1 MILIAL
7 MYVSFFLAQRA
18 SNVCACKHPFKKCR
32 LPIDHL
38 PCVLSLHRPLA
49 LLGCFSSLQH
59 DFSLARPFL
68 ADPFLEWIFVA
79 AWRRIVAAFVSFV
92 CWRLLLYVWC
102 KECFPRVYVRD
113 DLLALC
119 DFRSS
124 SRTFAIAY
132 YSIPWKSVWRDCA
145 IDSFWSFLVWNF
157 APIDV
162 VPWPHL
168 LVCVF
173 KIAVVCM
180 WRVLLRSYAAIFFLL
195 LAVISVQVEHL
206 PSLAVFSENL
216 FGSTVGSFL
225 ADRSLCEVF
234 CTLASYR
241 GRICQF
247 LCSILLLYACK
258 ECYHASTRRSSSC
271 CLRFPI
277 CYRLLHSVKICL

>member
-1 MILIAL
+1 
-7 MYVSFFLAQRA
+7 V
-18 SNVCACKHPFKKCR
+18 
-32 LPIDHL
+32 
-38 PCVLSLHRPLA
+38 
-49 LLGCFSSLQH
+49 FSG
-59 DFSLARPFL
+59 
-68 ADPFLEWIFVA
+68 VN
-79 AWRRIVAAFVSFV
+79 
-92 CWRLLLYVWC
+92 
-102 KECFPRVYVRD
+102 VRD
-113 DLLALC
+113 DLPAVC

-124 SRTFAIAY
+124 SRIFAIAY

-145 IDSFWSFLVWNF
+145 TVLSDRFWCEH
-157 APIDV
+157 IDV

-216 FGSTVGSFL
+216 FGSTARSFL
-225 ADRSLCEVF
+225 ADRSWCEVC

-258 ECYHASTRRSSSC
+258 ECYYAAIFFLLLAISDLLSPTSFCENLFVVTDCFCCCWQSGFRVGVDVTRILWGRRMRPSRPASIG
-271 CLRFPI
+271 I
-277 CYRLLHSVKICL
+277 CGNTS